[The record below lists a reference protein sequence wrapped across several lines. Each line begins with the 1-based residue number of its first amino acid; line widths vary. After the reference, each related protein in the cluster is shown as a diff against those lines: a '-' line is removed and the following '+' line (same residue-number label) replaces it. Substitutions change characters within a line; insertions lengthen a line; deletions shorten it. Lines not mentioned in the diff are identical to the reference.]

1 MQNDSI
7 ATATVKRCTKWCMQ
21 WLAKCG
27 QLGCLPWSA
36 LQKLE
41 HSLMLPE
48 RNNVTHC
55 DNGLT
60 LTPNCHPGKSIVHHY
75 HSPFL
80 NINKWNCSAVFSR
93 SALFSTLWRACH
105 SSQGPFRSS
114 VPKLRLS
121 RLSTCKLWNIWSFS
135 CSHPFQFATNL
146 HFHSHWPKES
156 QKRTSKCC
164 RPRAHKMLEAWMC
177 YRLNLIIP
185 SSTLRSIHS
194 PSRLPADIRTTQ
206 RTCSE

>member
-1 MQNDSI
+1 MYSPKMQLITMYMGFVHNYMFLISFDAEWLD

-121 RLSTCKLWNIWSFS
+121 RLSTCKLCNIWSFS
-135 CSHPFQFATNL
+135 CSHFRFNLRPIYTFILIGQKNIKKEHQNATDPGPTRC
-146 HFHSHWPKES
+146 W
-156 QKRTSKCC
+156 
-164 RPRAHKMLEAWMC
+164 
-177 YRLNLIIP
+177 RLGCA
-185 SSTLRSIHS
+185 T
-194 PSRLPADIRTTQ
+194 D
-206 RTCSE
+206 